1 MKLQYKMTLFFVL
14 ILAIVIWTIGF
25 FGLKNYENSLEV
37 QMGNNAMDIA
47 VTLASMEKVQE
58 KLADKDYHAVQEII
72 EGIRVNTRFQYIIVI
87 DMEGIKYSYPTAYGL
102 GKPYISGGEEE
113 VLKTG
118 EAYVSAD
125 RNELISA
132 IRAFVPI
139 YYENDQIGAVIV
151 GLLKDRVTEENQSY
165 YHLLYMTFFIA
176 ALLGLISATLLS
188 LNIKKS
194 IFGLEPK
201 EIALLLGQRDL
212 ILHSF
217 KNGIIAVGEDK
228 KIIFYN
234 DTAKKIFDFKR
245 DITGE
250 DVEVLCPH
258 YRVLLEEVLATG
270 ESIYNQEMRVTPY
283 KTLVSSHTIMR
294 NHRNEVIGIVSDF
307 QDLTEIKQM
316 AEELT
321 GVKKMTHALRAQ
333 NHEFM
338 NKLHTISGLIQLG
351 EYDKAVSYISD
362 VSRIR
367 AELSTTLNKRIK
379 NSHIAALLLAKY
391 NKVAEMKIE
400 LNINPNSHL
409 EKLPET
415 VSADDFCSIL
425 GNLIENSIDEL
436 LEVDYQGV
444 IEVDFA
450 SEQEGLYMSVTDN
463 GRGISEEKQQ
473 KIFERGYSTKDGN
486 RGLGLD
492 IVKRIVDDSN
502 GVIDVT
508 SEEGTTIEVFIPM
521 E

>member
-25 FGLKNYENSLEV
+25 FGLKNYDNSMEV

-47 VTLASMEKVQE
+47 VTLASMEKIQNN
-58 KLADKDYHAVQEII
+58 LAIKDYHAVQEVV

-87 DMEGIKYSYPTAYGL
+87 DMEGIKYSYPTTYGL
-102 GKPYISGGEEE
+102 GKPYISGGEEQ

-139 YYENDQIGAVIV
+139 YYEEEQIGAIIV
-151 GLLKDRVTEENQSY
+151 GLLKDRVTEENQNY
-165 YHLLYMTFFIA
+165 YHILYITFFIA

-188 LNIKKS
+188 FNIKKS

-217 KNGIIAVGEDK
+217 KNAIVAIGKEK
-228 KIIFYN
+228 KIIFFN
-234 DTAKKIFDFKR
+234 DTAKEIFGFRR

-250 DVEVLCPH
+250 EVEVLCPH
-258 YRVLLEEVLATG
+258 YRVLLEEVLVTG
-270 ESIYNQEMRVTPY
+270 ESIYNREMKVTPY
-283 KTLVSSHTIMR
+283 KTLVSSHTVMR
-294 NHRNEVIGIVSDF
+294 NHKNEVIGVVSDF
-307 QDLTEIKQM
+307 QDLTEIKKM

-351 EYDKAVSYISD
+351 EYEKAVGYISD
-362 VSRIR
+362 ISRIR
-367 AELSTTLNKRIK
+367 AELSFTLNNRIK

-400 LNINPNSHL
+400 LNIDPESHL
-409 EKLPET
+409 EVLPET
-415 VSADDFCSIL
+415 ITADEFCSIL

-436 LEVDYQGV
+436 LEVDYQSV
-444 IEVDFA
+444 IDVSFA
-450 SEQEGLYMSVTDN
+450 SEEKGLYMSVSDN
-463 GRGISEEKQQ
+463 GRGISDENQQ

-486 RGLGLD
+486 RGIGLD
-492 IVKRIVDDSN
+492 IVKRIVDASN
-502 GVIDVT
+502 GMIDVT
-508 SEEGTTIEVFIPM
+508 SQDGTTIEVFIPM